1 MFWFPISVSC
11 LTYVIFLGEHIDY
24 CGYAVFPM
32 ALEQDLVFAVSVSN
46 DNTYKMTNTNSQF
59 MWGLYNS
66 IFFSNSSF
74 FDVHFQFVW
83 YKLGNNLEIRL
94 ASTKQQKGHIPEVFC
109 NNLTQNNTFISTE
122 KDIYVQNVWSGSNGS
137 LDIKRV

>member
-94 ASTKQQKGHIPEVFC
+94 ASTKQQKGHITEVFC
-109 NNLTQNNTFISTE
+109 NNLTQNDTFISTE

>member
-94 ASTKQQKGHIPEVFC
+94 ASTKQQKGHIAEVFC

-122 KDIYVQNVWSGSNGS
+122 KDIYVQNVWSGSKGS

>member
-94 ASTKQQKGHIPEVFC
+94 VSTKQQKGHIAEVFC

>member
-11 LTYVIFLGEHIDY
+11 LTYVIFLGEHVDY

-59 MWGLYNS
+59 MWELHNS
-66 IFFSNSSF
+66 NFFLNSSF
-74 FDVHFQFVW
+74 FMFIFHF
-83 YKLGNNLEIRL
+83 
-94 ASTKQQKGHIPEVFC
+94 
-109 NNLTQNNTFISTE
+109 
-122 KDIYVQNVWSGSNGS
+122 
-137 LDIKRV
+137 